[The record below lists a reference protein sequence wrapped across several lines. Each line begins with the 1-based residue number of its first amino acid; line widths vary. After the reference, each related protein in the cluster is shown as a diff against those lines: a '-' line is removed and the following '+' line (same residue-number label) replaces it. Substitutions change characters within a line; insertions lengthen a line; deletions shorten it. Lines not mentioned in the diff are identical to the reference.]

1 MAQMTLEAVP
11 ESLDRVLEFID
22 ANLERSQF
30 PAKVQVQIN
39 IAIEELFVNIARY
52 AYRPYVGEVTIR
64 VETETAPSQA
74 TIRFIDRGRPYNP
87 LQKEDPDV
95 TLSAEEREIGG
106 LGIYMVK
113 QSMDEIYYEYQD
125 GKNILTLKKRAEN

>member
-64 VETETAPSQA
+64 VETEAAPSQV

>member
-1 MAQMTLEAVP
+1 MAEMTLQAVP

-22 ANLERSQF
+22 ETLERSQF

-64 VETETAPSQA
+64 VETEERPPQV
-74 TIRFIDRGRPYNP
+74 TIRFIDQGKPYNP
-87 LQKEDPDV
+87 LKKEDPDV
-95 TLSAEEREIGG
+95 TLSAEERKIGG

-113 QSMDEIYYEYQD
+113 QSMDEIYYDYLD
-125 GKNILTLKKRAEN
+125 GKNILTIKKKAD